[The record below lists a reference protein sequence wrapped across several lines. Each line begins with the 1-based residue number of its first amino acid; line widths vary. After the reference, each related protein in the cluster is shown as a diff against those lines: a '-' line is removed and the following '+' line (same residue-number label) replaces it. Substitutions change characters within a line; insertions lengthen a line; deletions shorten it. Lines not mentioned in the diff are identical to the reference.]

1 MTKEVLKIRKGFLI
15 KVGPQPLPPP
25 TAPPPSLVSPPTV
38 LAPPAAAPPDNEPS
52 APAADNDNDR
62 VPSAPSSLGGPSTVL
77 ARPLPRLTKLESQK
91 EEKIMDKQDEE
102 IDEWMESQEGVDSAE
117 FVKALVARKAA
128 RDKQAALDRQAA
140 LDKQAALDRRGYADT
155 ARKKAEERV
164 AVALRKARIAA
175 KDKLEQKQQET
186 PQTPRQKPVGDRRG
200 RDQTKLS
207 AINKLKAQVA
217 QETGQVPQETG
228 ETKHKEATDKEQQ
241 PVQPG
246 SFGKEEPAQNAEKK
260 LRAGTAEEQKNEEEQ
275 KEENEILFESK
286 GEEEKAVDAAVVK
299 VDRMEQMETQME
311 LHFDLWTTSK
321 EKDRNQQYMIEY
333 NAEDI
338 YGEAAAKAMR
348 EMLELTF
355 SNDEWL
361 GESNIDNNTTFA
373 QLRPILV
380 KLFPSCEL
388 HDLTDEQLNATVYD
402 EDKHGAV
409 TGLVGISP
417 IKKIQILLRRMLKPD
432 ENEPD
437 ENGKYE
443 PSKEVL
449 QFNGYEYGYGE
460 GTRLLSFTYVD
471 AGYFVTSST
480 KRFFNQK
487 LAENF
492 YKIMSVFTDK
502 DKGRVENKEFFIV
515 RVGEVDLIYRI
526 NNPDKSSE
534 AFDPEAEVSTLK
546 EAKKNHWIEPLKK
559 LKPAESHYPSPI
571 PAGELSAMLAELSS
585 MGNTSESEY
594 ATEEEEFASDSEEF
608 ASDDF

>member
-1 MTKEVLKIRKGFLI
+1 MDEEAERQAVEKAKADDKKTKGEE
-15 KVGPQPLPPP
+15 KVG
-25 TAPPPSLVSPPTV
+25 
-38 LAPPAAAPPDNEPS
+38 
-52 APAADNDNDR
+52 
-62 VPSAPSSLGGPSTVL
+62 
-77 ARPLPRLTKLESQK
+77 K
-91 EEKIMDKQDEE
+91 EEKE
-102 IDEWMESQEGVDSAE
+102 
-117 FVKALVARKAA
+117 AA
-128 RDKQAALDRQAA
+128 
-140 LDKQAALDRRGYADT
+140 
-155 ARKKAEERV
+155 
-164 AVALRKARIAA
+164 
-175 KDKLEQKQQET
+175 
-186 PQTPRQKPVGDRRG
+186 
-200 RDQTKLS
+200 
-207 AINKLKAQVA
+207 
-217 QETGQVPQETG
+217 
-228 ETKHKEATDKEQQ
+228 
-241 PVQPG
+241 
-246 SFGKEEPAQNAEKK
+246 
-260 LRAGTAEEQKNEEEQ
+260 
-275 KEENEILFESK
+275 
-286 GEEEKAVDAAVVK
+286 DAAVVQVNSLQK
-299 VDRMEQMETQME
+299 METQME
-311 LHFDLWTTSK
+311 LHFQLWPGQD

-355 SNDEWL
+355 SNGEWL
-361 GESNIDNNTTFA
+361 KNSKIDDKTTFT
-373 QLRPILV
+373 QLRPVL
-380 KLFPSCEL
+380 KSLFPLCEL
-388 HDLTDEQLNATVYD
+388 HDLTTDQLTKTVYD
-402 EDKHGAV
+402 KKGYLSKLTD
-409 TGLVGISP
+409 IQ
-417 IKKIQILLRRMLKPD
+417 KIQILLKRMLKPD
-432 ENEPD
+432 K
-437 ENGKYE
+437 GKYE

-502 DKGRVENKEFFIV
+502 NKGRLKSVMDNKEFFIV